1 MKKRISL
8 LLVFAMLLSC
18 IPVVFAAENAE
29 TLISVTDETVTTEG
43 YTYAF
48 TAASAGTMNV
58 TVGNCTPGWRYRIYY
73 PDGTESIY
81 RTKWSAGTSCDYD
94 VTPGNWKIVFYAYSS
109 AEADNV
115 AGKVSFT
122 VTFTPDEGAPE
133 VQKVEYAVSST
144 KLALGDN
151 SLSLLDTAV
160 TTIYVFEPT
169 DMGVYTFTAP
179 AGATLGYW
187 GAGSWFLSDPKSTTN
202 TYEWTCTGV
211 GQTAYMGVSNVDGQF
226 NLKVEKTGTYTP
238 IQIIEK
244 KYENKATLTPFSVP
258 AGAKLGGYVD
268 VMGDAS
274 HTAVL
279 GSDGYYHLDSADGDV
294 LIVDFDYQ
302 DIILSAALQSD
313 RPVMNAYVTDENGD
327 TIKYDIGDAIK
338 EYEAVMDG
346 NGYYP
351 VTEDVLMFYQVYAM
365 GAGTFTYH
373 LTGMNYNEECVWMYC
388 MRTMNMDNVVQPD
401 PSEPTEPSEPETEP
415 TTPSEPETE
424 PTVPSEPETE
434 PTEPEVQPTKPLP
447 TEPAEGDVIF
457 NEIVTADIG
466 TKKVVTYTPAEDG
479 ILYVTVGDGSL
490 KWKSDLRSVV
500 GLTFT
505 TVGSAEG
512 ITQQTY
518 SAAVSAG
525 VKYQIRV
532 WEASEK
538 ALTETPLMIVFASG
552 SGEEPTEPS
561 VPETEPTVP
570 SEPGTEPTEPVQ
582 SGNLVVTN
590 EEVTAAGYTYTYTA
604 TTAGTLNVTVGD
616 CAPGWRYK
624 VYSPDGVE
632 SLYRTKYNAGT
643 SCDYT
648 NVAGNWKIVFYAYS
662 SAEADN
668 VAGTVSFTI
677 TFTPDGAEPEVPT
690 EPSEPE
696 TEPTVPSE
704 PETQPTEPSVPETEP
719 TAPSEPETEPTEPTP
734 SEPTPGAPELPE
746 LPVIPEAPADAYYSI
761 TVDGNTNFYTSANAS
776 AMNRNIKNITGNG
789 YLKFYKDMNLGNS
802 GTVDIYQGNVIVDL
816 NGCTITGNF
825 TGAGALYVDGGNVTL
840 LDSSA
845 EGDGVIQNATKNG
858 MGIEI
863 YNGSVTMMN
872 GTVISGA
879 SSQGVKIWN
888 SSSFT
893 MYGGYVSGYN
903 YGVNVMN
910 TASAT
915 IYGGIVENTKPG
927 TSFVYPLYAAS
938 TTTVSIS
945 GGYFKGGAVSGA
957 GLNGNISGGYFATGF
972 SENYLATDCTL
983 ESNSDPVYLWVVVN
997 PNAVPE
1003 APAVP
1008 VAMVGDTEY
1017 TSLAD
1022 AIAAYSAGQYIVLIA
1037 DVTEDVVIDCDVY
1050 LDLNGHTLTGNV
1062 SGNGM
1067 LYGMDSA
1074 TDDYDD
1080 ADAGQIVGMVS
1091 CNVPGSFQ
1099 TDIKGETQSYM
1110 TISGKNGISFHRY
1123 YVGITKVSLNPAVT
1137 GFGYKAEFYGDN
1149 AVKALVASIGY
1160 DLWLHEAGV
1169 VSRTLDTFQNVV
1181 TLRLKN
1187 FMVDQYGETPVNAK
1201 AYITL
1206 NDGTKLESAVHSYSM
1221 RSMVENV
1228 NAGYTQFTAAQLKA
1242 AAQMILASDVMQTW
1256 EVENILKAM
1265 IPQTTVEHITVEGE
1279 DMLLAT
1285 GGQITLTLAGACSF
1299 TSQDTA
1305 ETIDAN
1311 PYANWKADFVVSM
1324 DRVAQEGLYLAG
1336 NYGIY
1341 GWIALPVA
1349 AGVTYTEVPVLKTT
1363 LDAEMTYREIVEQ
1376 VGSFSCGVADIAAKN
1391 MGATITV
1398 ELRLTNPEDPS
1409 QFQTI
1414 SKTELVIPVIE
1425 ITYAEYLDLSAEDKM
1440 AYQEAFGDDEAFIN
1454 WFEKALAE
1462 YENGKTEAG
1471 DGEVVIP

>member
-18 IPVVFAAENAE
+18 IPVAFAAENAE

-43 YTYAF
+43 YTYTF
-48 TAASAGTMNV
+48 TADSAGTMNV
-58 TVGNCTPGWRYRIYY
+58 TVGTCTPGWRYKIYT
-73 PDGTESIY
+73 PDGAESTY
-81 RTKWSAGTSCDYD
+81 RSKWTAGESCDY
-94 VTPGNWKIVFYAYSS
+94 TGEAGNWKIVFYAYSS

-115 AGKVSFT
+115 DGTVSFT
-122 VTFTPDEGAPE
+122 VTFTPNSSTEEPE
-133 VQKVEYAVSST
+133 VPKEEYQVADAY
-144 KLALGDN
+144 LELGDN
-151 SLSLLDTAV
+151 NVTLLDTAI

-169 DMGVYTFTAP
+169 ETGVFTFTAP
-179 AGATLGYW
+179 AGAILGYW
-187 GAGSWFLSDPKSTTN
+187 GAGSWFLMDPNSTTN

-211 GQTAYMGVSNVDGQF
+211 GQTAYIGVSGVEGAF
-226 NLKVEKTGTYTP
+226 NLNVEKTGDYTVVEIP
-238 IQIIEK
+238 IIA
-244 KYENKATLTPFSVP
+244 YENKAELEPFTVP
-258 AGAKLGGYVD
+258 AGATLGGYVD
-268 VMGDAS
+268 VMGDAV

-279 GSDGYYHLDSADGDV
+279 GSDGYYHLDSVDGPIL
-294 LIVDFDYQ
+294 LIDLDYM

-313 RPVMNAYVTDENGD
+313 RPVMYAYVTDENGN
-327 TIKYDIGDAIK
+327 TVKYDIGEAIK
-338 EYEAVMDG
+338 AYEAVMDE

-351 VTEDVLMFYQVYAM
+351 VTEDILLFYQVYAM

-373 LTGMNYNEECVWMYC
+373 LTGMDYNEDCVWMYC
-388 MRTMNMDNVVQPD
+388 MRTM
-401 PSEPTEPSEPETEP
+401 T
-415 TTPSEPETE
+415 
-424 PTVPSEPETE
+424 
-434 PTEPEVQPTKPLP
+434 LP
-447 TEPAEGDVIF
+447 
-457 NEIVTADIG
+457 
-466 TKKVVTYTPAEDG
+466 
-479 ILYVTVGDGSL
+479 
-490 KWKSDLRSVV
+490 
-500 GLTFT
+500 
-505 TVGSAEG
+505 
-512 ITQQTY
+512 Q
-518 SAAVSAG
+518 
-525 VKYQIRV
+525 
-532 WEASEK
+532 
-538 ALTETPLMIVFASG
+538 
-552 SGEEPTEPS
+552 
-561 VPETEPTVP
+561 
-570 SEPGTEPTEPVQ
+570 
-582 SGNLVVTN
+582 
-590 EEVTAAGYTYTYTA
+590 
-604 TTAGTLNVTVGD
+604 
-616 CAPGWRYK
+616 
-624 VYSPDGVE
+624 
-632 SLYRTKYNAGT
+632 
-643 SCDYT
+643 
-648 NVAGNWKIVFYAYS
+648 
-662 SAEADN
+662 
-668 VAGTVSFTI
+668 
-677 TFTPDGAEPEVPT
+677 
-690 EPSEPE
+690 
-696 TEPTVPSE
+696 
-704 PETQPTEPSVPETEP
+704 
-719 TAPSEPETEPTEPTP
+719 
-734 SEPTPGAPELPE
+734 
-746 LPVIPEAPADAYYSI
+746 
-761 TVDGNTNFYTSANAS
+761 
-776 AMNRNIKNITGNG
+776 
-789 YLKFYKDMNLGNS
+789 
-802 GTVDIYQGNVIVDL
+802 
-816 NGCTITGNF
+816 
-825 TGAGALYVDGGNVTL
+825 
-840 LDSSA
+840 
-845 EGDGVIQNATKNG
+845 
-858 MGIEI
+858 
-863 YNGSVTMMN
+863 
-872 GTVISGA
+872 
-879 SSQGVKIWN
+879 
-888 SSSFT
+888 
-893 MYGGYVSGYN
+893 
-903 YGVNVMN
+903 
-910 TASAT
+910 
-915 IYGGIVENTKPG
+915 
-927 TSFVYPLYAAS
+927 
-938 TTTVSIS
+938 
-945 GGYFKGGAVSGA
+945 
-957 GLNGNISGGYFATGF
+957 
-972 SENYLATDCTL
+972 
-983 ESNSDPVYLWVVVN
+983 
-997 PNAVPE
+997 
-1003 APAVP
+1003 PAVP
-1008 VAMVGDTEY
+1008 VAKVGDTEY
-1017 TSLAD
+1017 TSIAD
-1022 AIAAYSAGQYIVLIA
+1022 AIAACGQGQYIVLIA

-1149 AVKALVASIGY
+1149 AVKALVASVGY
-1160 DLWLHEAGV
+1160 DLWLHEDGV

-1299 TSQDTA
+1299 TAQDTA

-1440 AYQEAFGDDEAFIN
+1440 AYQEAFGDEDAF
-1454 WFEKALAE
+1454 WAWYDKAYEE